1 MNVTRRIAAAVIA
14 AAPLLALAGAGSAS
28 ASAAALHPHVLS
40 RCTARG
46 DFATCVTGGTTRTH
60 PTNIRVHVL
69 SLHPGQRVFVAWDMV
84 CAKGPGAGSRSGQ
97 FNATTTV
104 NRRVPQPYARP
115 DYCIVSADAQLNKPG
130 GGRFIEVEI
139 TYWD

>member
-1 MNVTRRIAAAVIA
+1 MNATRRIAAAIIA
-14 AAPLLALAGAGSAS
+14 AAPLLALVGISAPAS
-28 ASAAALHPHVLS
+28 ANALHPHLLS

-46 DFATCVTGGTTRTH
+46 DFATCVTGGTTRAH
-60 PTNIRVHVL
+60 PTDIRVHVL
-69 SLHPGQRVFVAWDMV
+69 SLHPGQSVIVAWDMGG
-84 CAKGPGAGSRSGQ
+84 AKASGAASRSGQ

-115 DYCIVSADAQLNKPG
+115 DYCIVSADAQLNNPG